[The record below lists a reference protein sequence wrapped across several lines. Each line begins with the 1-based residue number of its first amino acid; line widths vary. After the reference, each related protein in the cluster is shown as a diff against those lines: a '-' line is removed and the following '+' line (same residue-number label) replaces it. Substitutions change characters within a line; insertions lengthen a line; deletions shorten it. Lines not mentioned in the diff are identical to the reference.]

1 MNYNIEFQ
9 IASIIFITV
18 LTIVFYSKKRW
29 GSLANLIFRAI
40 MIVTLIE
47 LALDIASVITITQFQ
62 NGNKQIERLNNF
74 LSKSYLI
81 AIAAYIFLIDSYA
94 IVNTIKKGI
103 EVGRLTFKYI
113 QCFIFAFFF
122 IIVCVVIICNP
133 LLYGGSGKFIYSY
146 GIPSDMIYVF
156 STVSVVFCVITFF
169 ANLKKVSK
177 KRLVPIVTFCVM
189 EGSVAIIQAF
199 NKELLIVGLGSAVS
213 CLIMYF
219 ALENPDMNIIEE
231 LNRANRRAKDLILNV
246 LPLSIAKR
254 LEFNLK
260 PFFDEYENVTI
271 MFLDIIDFTKM
282 TNEVGGTAL
291 VKILNKFFGELDDL
305 LVNFRIEKIK
315 TIGDAYMVA
324 AGVPDR
330 YENTCDE
337 TVKFARQVLR
347 RLEDFNKRNNLNI
360 SVRIGINN
368 GRVVAGV
375 IGKTKFIYDLWG
387 EPVNLAWR
395 LQTNGIANRIHVS
408 GRVKS
413 ILDGKYDFEE
423 RGSLDMK
430 GFGSVK
436 TFLLK

>member
-146 GIPSDMIYVF
+146 GIPSDMIYGF

-169 ANLKKVSK
+169 LNLKKVSK

-231 LNRANRRAKDLILNV
+231 LNRANKRAKDLILNV

-282 TNEVGGTAL
+282 TNEVGGTSL
-291 VKILNKFFGELDDL
+291 VRILNDFFGELDDL
-305 LVNFRIEKIK
+305 LENFRIEKIK

-324 AGVPDR
+324 SGVPDR

>member
-113 QCFIFAFFF
+113 QCFIVAFFF

-231 LNRANRRAKDLILNV
+231 LNRANKRAKDLILNV

-282 TNEVGGTAL
+282 TNEVGGTSL
-291 VKILNKFFGELDDL
+291 VRILNDFFGELDDL
-305 LVNFRIEKIK
+305 LENFRIEKIK

-324 AGVPDR
+324 SGVPDR

-337 TVKFARQVLR
+337 TVKFARQVIR

-360 SVRIGINN
+360 NVRIGINN

>member
-9 IASIIFITV
+9 IASIIFIAV

-231 LNRANRRAKDLILNV
+231 LNRANKRAKDLILNV

-282 TNEVGGTAL
+282 TNEVGGTSL
-291 VKILNKFFGELDDL
+291 VRILNDFFGELDDL
-305 LVNFRIEKIK
+305 LENFRIEKIK

-324 AGVPDR
+324 SGVPDR

-337 TVKFARQVLR
+337 TVKFARQVIR

-360 SVRIGINN
+360 NVRIGINN

>member
-231 LNRANRRAKDLILNV
+231 LNRANKRAKDLILNV

-282 TNEVGGTAL
+282 TNEVGGTSL
-291 VKILNKFFGELDDL
+291 VRILNDFFGELDDL
-305 LVNFRIEKIK
+305 LENFRIEKIK

-324 AGVPDR
+324 SGVPDR

-360 SVRIGINN
+360 NVRIGINN

-413 ILDGKYDFEE
+413 ILDGKCDFEE

>member
-29 GSLANLIFRAI
+29 GSLANLILRAI

-231 LNRANRRAKDLILNV
+231 LNRANKRAKDLILNV

-282 TNEVGGTAL
+282 TNEVGGTSL
-291 VKILNKFFGELDDL
+291 VRILNDFFGELDDL
-305 LVNFRIEKIK
+305 LENFRIEKIK

-324 AGVPDR
+324 SGVPDR

-337 TVKFARQVLR
+337 TVKFARQVIR

-360 SVRIGINN
+360 NVRIGINN

>member
-231 LNRANRRAKDLILNV
+231 LNKANRRAKDLILNV

-408 GRVKS
+408 SRVKS
-413 ILDGKYDFEE
+413 ILDGKYAFEE

-430 GFGSVK
+430 GFGTVK

>member
-81 AIAAYIFLIDSYA
+81 AIVAYIFLIDSYA

-231 LNRANRRAKDLILNV
+231 LNRANKRAKDLILNV

-282 TNEVGGTAL
+282 TNEVGGTSL
-291 VKILNKFFGELDDL
+291 VRILNDFFGELDDL

-315 TIGDAYMVA
+315 TIGDAYMA
-324 AGVPDR
+324 ASGVPDR

-360 SVRIGINN
+360 NVRIGINN

>member
-9 IASIIFITV
+9 IASIIFIAV

-81 AIAAYIFLIDSYA
+81 AIAAYIFLIDTYA

-122 IIVCVVIICNP
+122 IVACVVIICNP

-231 LNRANRRAKDLILNV
+231 LNRANKRAKDLILNV

-282 TNEVGGTAL
+282 TNEVGGTSL
-291 VKILNKFFGELDDL
+291 VRILNDFFGELDDL
-305 LVNFRIEKIK
+305 LENFRIEKIK

-324 AGVPDR
+324 SGVPDR

-337 TVKFARQVLR
+337 TVKFARQVIR

-360 SVRIGINN
+360 NVRIGINN

>member
-81 AIAAYIFLIDSYA
+81 AIAAYIFLIDTYA

-122 IIVCVVIICNP
+122 IVACVVIICNP

-231 LNRANRRAKDLILNV
+231 LNKANRRAKDLILNV

-408 GRVKS
+408 SRVKS
-413 ILDGKYDFEE
+413 ILDGKYAFEE

-430 GFGSVK
+430 GFGTVK

>member
-231 LNRANRRAKDLILNV
+231 LNRANKCAKDLILNV

-315 TIGDAYMVA
+315 TIGDAYMAA

-408 GRVKS
+408 SRVKS
-413 ILDGKYDFEE
+413 ILDGKYAFEE

>member
-169 ANLKKVSK
+169 LNLKKVSK

-231 LNRANRRAKDLILNV
+231 LNKANRRAKDLILNV

>member
-9 IASIIFITV
+9 IASIIFIAV

-29 GSLANLIFRAI
+29 GSLANLLFRAI

-74 LSKSYLI
+74 LSKTYLI
-81 AIAAYIFLIDSYA
+81 AIAAYIFLIDVYA
-94 IVNTIKKGI
+94 IVNTIKKGM

-113 QCFIFAFFF
+113 QCFIFGIFFLV
-122 IIVCVVIICNP
+122 VCLVIICNP

-146 GIPSDMIYVF
+146 GIPSDTIYVF
-156 STVSVVFCVITFF
+156 STVSVILCVITFF
-169 ANLKKVSK
+169 SNLKKVSK

-189 EGSVAIIQAF
+189 EGSVATIQAF
-199 NKELLIVGLGSAVS
+199 NKELLIVGFGSAVS

-231 LNRANRRAKDLILNV
+231 LNRANKRAKDLILNI

-282 TNEVGGTAL
+282 TNEIGGTSL
-291 VKILNKFFGELDDL
+291 VRSLNDFFCELDDL
-305 LVNFRIEKIK
+305 LENFRIEKIK

-324 AGVPDR
+324 SGVPDR

-347 RLEDFNKRNNLNI
+347 RLEDFNKRNNLHI
-360 SVRIGINN
+360 RVRIGINN

-375 IGKTKFIYDLWG
+375 IGKKKFIYDVWG

-395 LQTNGIANRIHVS
+395 LQTNGVANNIHVS
-408 GRVKS
+408 SRVKN
-413 ILDGKYDFEE
+413 ILEGKYDFEE
-423 RGSLDMK
+423 RGSLEMK

>member
-9 IASIIFITV
+9 IASIIFIAV

-81 AIAAYIFLIDSYA
+81 AIAAYIFLIDTYA

-122 IIVCVVIICNP
+122 IVACVVIICNP

-146 GIPSDMIYVF
+146 GIPSDTIYGF
-156 STVSVVFCVITFF
+156 STFSVVFCVITFF
-169 ANLKKVSK
+169 LNLKKVSK

>member
-103 EVGRLTFKYI
+103 EVGRLTFKYM

-231 LNRANRRAKDLILNV
+231 LNRANKRAKNLILNV

-282 TNEVGGTAL
+282 TNEVGGTSL
-291 VKILNKFFGELDDL
+291 VRILNDFFGELDDL
-305 LVNFRIEKIK
+305 LENFRIEKIK

-324 AGVPDR
+324 SGVPDR

-337 TVKFARQVLR
+337 TVKFARQVIR

-360 SVRIGINN
+360 NVRIGINN

-408 GRVKS
+408 SRVKS
-413 ILDGKYDFEE
+413 ILDGKYAFEE

>member
-231 LNRANRRAKDLILNV
+231 LNRANKRAKDLILNV

-260 PFFDEYENVTI
+260 PFFDECENVTI

-282 TNEVGGTAL
+282 TNEVGGTSL
-291 VKILNKFFGELDDL
+291 VRILNDFFGELDDL
-305 LVNFRIEKIK
+305 LENFRIEKIK

-324 AGVPDR
+324 SGVPDR

-337 TVKFARQVLR
+337 TVKFARQVIR

-360 SVRIGINN
+360 NVRIGINN

>member
-9 IASIIFITV
+9 IASIIFIAV

-122 IIVCVVIICNP
+122 IVACVVIICNP

-146 GIPSDMIYVF
+146 GIPSDTIYGF
-156 STVSVVFCVITFF
+156 STFSVVFCVITFF
-169 ANLKKVSK
+169 LNLKKVSK

-408 GRVKS
+408 SRVKS
-413 ILDGKYDFEE
+413 ILDGKYAFEE

>member
-1 MNYNIEFQ
+1 
-9 IASIIFITV
+9 
-18 LTIVFYSKKRW
+18 
-29 GSLANLIFRAI
+29 

-231 LNRANRRAKDLILNV
+231 LNRANKRAKDLILNV

-282 TNEVGGTAL
+282 TNEVGGTSL
-291 VKILNKFFGELDDL
+291 VRILNDFFGELDDL
-305 LVNFRIEKIK
+305 LENFRIEKIK

-324 AGVPDR
+324 SGVPDR

-337 TVKFARQVLR
+337 TVKFARQVIR

-360 SVRIGINN
+360 NVRIGINN

>member
-9 IASIIFITV
+9 IASIIFIAV

-122 IIVCVVIICNP
+122 IVACVVIICNP

-231 LNRANRRAKDLILNV
+231 LNKANRRAKDLILNV

-282 TNEVGGTAL
+282 TNEVGGTSL
-291 VKILNKFFGELDDL
+291 VRILNDFFGELDDL
-305 LVNFRIEKIK
+305 LENFRIEKIK
-315 TIGDAYMVA
+315 TIGDAYMAA

-360 SVRIGINN
+360 NVRIGINN

>member
-1 MNYNIEFQ
+1 
-9 IASIIFITV
+9 
-18 LTIVFYSKKRW
+18 
-29 GSLANLIFRAI
+29 
-40 MIVTLIE
+40 
-47 LALDIASVITITQFQ
+47 
-62 NGNKQIERLNNF
+62 
-74 LSKSYLI
+74 
-81 AIAAYIFLIDSYA
+81 
-94 IVNTIKKGI
+94 
-103 EVGRLTFKYI
+103 
-113 QCFIFAFFF
+113 
-122 IIVCVVIICNP
+122 
-133 LLYGGSGKFIYSY
+133 
-146 GIPSDMIYVF
+146 
-156 STVSVVFCVITFF
+156 
-169 ANLKKVSK
+169 
-177 KRLVPIVTFCVM
+177 
-189 EGSVAIIQAF
+189 
-199 NKELLIVGLGSAVS
+199 
-213 CLIMYF
+213 MYF

-231 LNRANRRAKDLILNV
+231 LNKANRRAKDLILNV

-282 TNEVGGTAL
+282 TNEVGGTSL
-291 VKILNKFFGELDDL
+291 VRILNDFFGELDDL
-305 LVNFRIEKIK
+305 LENFRIEKIK

-324 AGVPDR
+324 SGVPDR

-337 TVKFARQVLR
+337 TVKFARQVIR

-360 SVRIGINN
+360 NVRIGINN

>member
-9 IASIIFITV
+9 IASIIFIAV

-231 LNRANRRAKDLILNV
+231 LNRANKRAKDLILNV

-282 TNEVGGTAL
+282 TNEVGGTSL
-291 VKILNKFFGELDDL
+291 VRILNDFFGELDDL
-305 LVNFRIEKIK
+305 LENFRIEKIK

-324 AGVPDR
+324 SGVPDR

-347 RLEDFNKRNNLNI
+347 CLEDFNKRNNLNI
-360 SVRIGINN
+360 NVRIGINN

>member
-81 AIAAYIFLIDSYA
+81 AIAAYIFLIDTYA

-122 IIVCVVIICNP
+122 IVACVVIICNP

-146 GIPSDMIYVF
+146 GIPSDTIYGF
-156 STVSVVFCVITFF
+156 STFSVVFCVITFF

-231 LNRANRRAKDLILNV
+231 LNRANKRAKDLILNV

-282 TNEVGGTAL
+282 TNEVGGTSL
-291 VKILNKFFGELDDL
+291 VRILNDFFGELDDL
-305 LVNFRIEKIK
+305 LENFRIEKIK

-324 AGVPDR
+324 SGVPDR

-360 SVRIGINN
+360 NVRIGINN

>member
-231 LNRANRRAKDLILNV
+231 LNKANRRAKDLILNV

-408 GRVKS
+408 SRVKS
-413 ILDGKYDFEE
+413 ILDGKYAFEE

>member
-231 LNRANRRAKDLILNV
+231 LNKANRRAKDLILNV

-282 TNEVGGTAL
+282 TNEVGGTSL
-291 VKILNKFFGELDDL
+291 VRILNDFFGELDDL
-305 LVNFRIEKIK
+305 LENFRIEKIK

-324 AGVPDR
+324 SGVPDR

-360 SVRIGINN
+360 NVRIGINN

>member
-231 LNRANRRAKDLILNV
+231 LNKANRRAKDLILNV

-282 TNEVGGTAL
+282 TNEVGGTSL
-291 VKILNKFFGELDDL
+291 VRILNDFFGELDDL
-305 LVNFRIEKIK
+305 LENFRIEKIK

-324 AGVPDR
+324 SGVPDR

-337 TVKFARQVLR
+337 TVKFARQVIR

>member
-81 AIAAYIFLIDSYA
+81 AIAAYIFLIDTYA

-122 IIVCVVIICNP
+122 IVACVVIICNP

-146 GIPSDMIYVF
+146 GIPSDTIYGF
-156 STVSVVFCVITFF
+156 STFSVVFCVITFF
-169 ANLKKVSK
+169 LNLKKVSK

-231 LNRANRRAKDLILNV
+231 LNKANRRAKDLILNV

-408 GRVKS
+408 SRVKS
-413 ILDGKYDFEE
+413 ILDGKYAFEE

>member
-231 LNRANRRAKDLILNV
+231 LNKANRRAKDLILNV

-282 TNEVGGTAL
+282 TNEVGGTSL
-291 VKILNKFFGELDDL
+291 VRILNDFFGELDDL
-305 LVNFRIEKIK
+305 LENFRIEKIK

-324 AGVPDR
+324 SGVPDR

-337 TVKFARQVLR
+337 TVKFARQVIR

-360 SVRIGINN
+360 NVRIGINN

>member
-9 IASIIFITV
+9 IASIIFIAV

-81 AIAAYIFLIDSYA
+81 AIAAYIFLIDTYA

-122 IIVCVVIICNP
+122 IVACVVIICNP

-146 GIPSDMIYVF
+146 GIPSDTIYGF
-156 STVSVVFCVITFF
+156 STFSVVFCVITFF
-169 ANLKKVSK
+169 LNLKKVSK

-231 LNRANRRAKDLILNV
+231 LNKANRRAKDLILNV

-282 TNEVGGTAL
+282 TNEVGGTSL
-291 VKILNKFFGELDDL
+291 VRILNDFFGELDDL
-305 LVNFRIEKIK
+305 LENFRIEKIK

-324 AGVPDR
+324 SGVPDR

-360 SVRIGINN
+360 NVRIGINN

>member
-9 IASIIFITV
+9 IASIIFIAV

-81 AIAAYIFLIDSYA
+81 AIAAYIFLIDTYA

-122 IIVCVVIICNP
+122 IVACVVIICNP

-146 GIPSDMIYVF
+146 GIPSDTIYGF
-156 STVSVVFCVITFF
+156 STFSVVFCVITFF
-169 ANLKKVSK
+169 LNLKKVSK

-231 LNRANRRAKDLILNV
+231 LNKANRRAKDLILNV

-408 GRVKS
+408 SRVKS

>member
-9 IASIIFITV
+9 IASIIFIAV

-81 AIAAYIFLIDSYA
+81 AIAAYIFLIDTYA

-122 IIVCVVIICNP
+122 IVACVVIICNP

-146 GIPSDMIYVF
+146 GIPSDTIYGF
-156 STVSVVFCVITFF
+156 STFSVVFCVITFF
-169 ANLKKVSK
+169 LNLKKVSK

-231 LNRANRRAKDLILNV
+231 LNRANKRAKDLILNV

-282 TNEVGGTAL
+282 TNEVGGTSL
-291 VKILNKFFGELDDL
+291 VRILNDFFGELDDL
-305 LVNFRIEKIK
+305 LENFRIEKIK

-324 AGVPDR
+324 SGVPDR

-360 SVRIGINN
+360 NVRIGINN

>member
-1 MNYNIEFQ
+1 
-9 IASIIFITV
+9 
-18 LTIVFYSKKRW
+18 
-29 GSLANLIFRAI
+29 
-40 MIVTLIE
+40 
-47 LALDIASVITITQFQ
+47 
-62 NGNKQIERLNNF
+62 
-74 LSKSYLI
+74 
-81 AIAAYIFLIDSYA
+81 
-94 IVNTIKKGI
+94 
-103 EVGRLTFKYI
+103 
-113 QCFIFAFFF
+113 
-122 IIVCVVIICNP
+122 
-133 LLYGGSGKFIYSY
+133 
-146 GIPSDMIYVF
+146 
-156 STVSVVFCVITFF
+156 
-169 ANLKKVSK
+169 
-177 KRLVPIVTFCVM
+177 M

-231 LNRANRRAKDLILNV
+231 LNKANRRAKDLILNV

-360 SVRIGINN
+360 NVRIGINN

>member
-231 LNRANRRAKDLILNV
+231 LNRANKRAKDLILNV

-282 TNEVGGTAL
+282 TNEVGGTSL
-291 VKILNKFFGELDDL
+291 VRILNDFFGELDDL
-305 LVNFRIEKIK
+305 LENFRIEKIK

-324 AGVPDR
+324 SGVPDR

-360 SVRIGINN
+360 NVRIGINN

-408 GRVKS
+408 SRVKS

>member
-81 AIAAYIFLIDSYA
+81 AIAAYIFLIDTYA

-122 IIVCVVIICNP
+122 IVACVVIICNP

-146 GIPSDMIYVF
+146 GIPSDTIYGF
-156 STVSVVFCVITFF
+156 STFSVVFCVITFF
-169 ANLKKVSK
+169 LNLKKVSK

-413 ILDGKYDFEE
+413 ILDGKYAFEE

-430 GFGSVK
+430 GFGTVK

>member
-146 GIPSDMIYVF
+146 GIPSDMIYGF
-156 STVSVVFCVITFF
+156 STFSVVFCVITFF
-169 ANLKKVSK
+169 LNLKKVSK

-231 LNRANRRAKDLILNV
+231 LNKANRRAKDLILNV

-408 GRVKS
+408 SRVKS
-413 ILDGKYDFEE
+413 ILDGKYAFEE

-430 GFGSVK
+430 GFGTVK

>member
-9 IASIIFITV
+9 IASIIFIAV

-81 AIAAYIFLIDSYA
+81 AIAAYIFLIDTYA

-122 IIVCVVIICNP
+122 IVACVVIICNP

-146 GIPSDMIYVF
+146 GIPSDTIYGF
-156 STVSVVFCVITFF
+156 STFSVVFCVITFF
-169 ANLKKVSK
+169 LNLKKVSK

-408 GRVKS
+408 SRVKS
-413 ILDGKYDFEE
+413 ILDGKYAFEE

>member
-1 MNYNIEFQ
+1 
-9 IASIIFITV
+9 
-18 LTIVFYSKKRW
+18 
-29 GSLANLIFRAI
+29 

-231 LNRANRRAKDLILNV
+231 LNKANRRAKDLILNV

-282 TNEVGGTAL
+282 TNEVGGTSL
-291 VKILNKFFGELDDL
+291 VRILNDFFGELDDL
-305 LVNFRIEKIK
+305 LENFRIEKIK

-324 AGVPDR
+324 SGVPDR

-337 TVKFARQVLR
+337 TVKFARQVIR

-360 SVRIGINN
+360 NVRIGINN

>member
-9 IASIIFITV
+9 IASIIFIAV

-81 AIAAYIFLIDSYA
+81 AIAAYIFLIDTYA

-122 IIVCVVIICNP
+122 IVACVVIICNP

-146 GIPSDMIYVF
+146 GIPSDTIYGF
-156 STVSVVFCVITFF
+156 STFSVVFCVITFF
-169 ANLKKVSK
+169 LNLKKVSK

-231 LNRANRRAKDLILNV
+231 LNKANRRAKDLILNV

-360 SVRIGINN
+360 NVRIGINN

>member
-9 IASIIFITV
+9 IASIIFIAV

-81 AIAAYIFLIDSYA
+81 AIAAYIFLIDTYA

-122 IIVCVVIICNP
+122 IVACVVIICNP

-146 GIPSDMIYVF
+146 GIPSDTIYGF
-156 STVSVVFCVITFF
+156 STFSVVFCVITFF
-169 ANLKKVSK
+169 LNLKKVSK

-231 LNRANRRAKDLILNV
+231 LNRANKRAKDLILNV

-282 TNEVGGTAL
+282 TNEVGGTSL
-291 VKILNKFFGELDDL
+291 VRILNDFFGELDDL
-305 LVNFRIEKIK
+305 LENFRIEKIK

-324 AGVPDR
+324 SGVPDR

-360 SVRIGINN
+360 NVRIGINN

-413 ILDGKYDFEE
+413 ILDGKYAFEE

>member
-122 IIVCVVIICNP
+122 IVACVVIICNP

-146 GIPSDMIYVF
+146 GIPSDTIYGF
-156 STVSVVFCVITFF
+156 STFSVVFCVITFF
-169 ANLKKVSK
+169 LNLKKVSK

>member
-219 ALENPDMNIIEE
+219 ALENPDMSIIEE
-231 LNRANRRAKDLILNV
+231 LNRANKRAKDLILNV

-315 TIGDAYMVA
+315 TIGDAYMAA

-360 SVRIGINN
+360 NVRIGINN